1 MESQQ
6 EDTVVKH
13 QHTGG
18 AGLVIA
24 AIILGG
30 CVLGAGFL
38 MAQATERAG
47 DRIVSGIA
55 DQVKVAM
62 APDPA
67 PRREARPRRGP
78 DPDKRYTV
86 DLKGAPAM
94 GPEDA
99 TVTVVEFSD
108 FQCPFCARVLPT
120 LNQIRSEYGDQVR
133 VVFKHL
139 PLSFHQK
146 APAAHAASEAAHK
159 QGKFWE
165 MHDKIFKNQRQM
177 SEENYVVWAG
187 EIGLDVEEFKKDMAS
202 AAIKARVD
210 KDVKEAGRLGVT
222 GTPGFFINGRHMSG
236 AKPFSEFKVVID
248 EEIDKER

>member
-248 EEIDKER
+248 EEIDKEG

>member
-1 MESQQ
+1 MENQQ
-6 EDTVVKH
+6 EANTG
-13 QHTGG
+13 QRSQGGG
-18 AGLVIA
+18 ANVIIA
-24 AIILGG
+24 AFILGAS
-30 CVLGAGFL
+30 VVGAGFM

-47 DRIVSGIA
+47 DRIVTGIA
-55 DQVKVAM
+55 DQMKVAM

-67 PRREARPRRGP
+67 PRRDARARRGP
-78 DPDKRYTV
+78 DPSKRYTV
-86 DLKGAPAM
+86 DLKGSPAI

-108 FQCPFCARVLPT
+108 FQCPFCARFLPT
-120 LNQIRSEYGDQVR
+120 LDQIRSEYGDQVR

-177 SEENYVVWAG
+177 SEANYVVWAG
-187 EIGLDVEEFKKDMAS
+187 EIGLDVDQFKKDMAS
-202 AAIKARVD
+202 AEIKARVD

-248 EEIDKER
+248 EEMKKKG

>member
-1 MESQQ
+1 VEKQQ
-6 EDTVVKH
+6 EEPVVKH

-18 AGLVIA
+18 AGVIIA
-24 AIILGG
+24 AIILGA

-38 MAQATERAG
+38 MAQATEKAG
-47 DRIVSGIA
+47 DRIVDGIA
-55 DQVKVAM
+55 DQLKVAM

-67 PRREARPRRGP
+67 PRRDARQRRGP

-120 LNQIRSEYGDQVR
+120 LDQIRSEYGDQVR

-165 MHDKIFKNQRQM
+165 MHDKIFKNQRKM

-202 AAIKARVD
+202 AAIKAKVD

-248 EEIDKER
+248 EEIKKEG

>member
-1 MESQQ
+1 MENQQ
-6 EDTVVKH
+6 EKPVAKH
-13 QHTGG
+13 QHAGG
-18 AGLVIA
+18 AGLVVA

-30 CVLGAGFL
+30 CILGAGFL

-47 DRIVSGIA
+47 DRIVPGIA
-55 DQVKVAM
+55 DPMKVAT
-62 APDPA
+62 APAPA
-67 PRREARPRRGP
+67 PRREARARRGP
-78 DPDKRYTV
+78 DPAKRYTV
-86 DLKGAPAM
+86 DLKGAPAI

-99 TVTVVEFSD
+99 AVTVVEFSD

-120 LNQIRSEYGDQVR
+120 LDQIRNEYGDQVR

-177 SEENYVVWAG
+177 SEANYVVWAG
-187 EIGLDVEEFKKDMAS
+187 EIGLDVETFKKDMAS

-210 KDVKEAGRLGVT
+210 QDVKEAGRLGVT

-248 EEIDKER
+248 EEIKKEG